1 MGRPMGWRGALHHRL
16 GSPPSHPHS
25 VQVDPQPPLP
35 QHSSLGP
42 DTPKPV
48 GLRVL
53 PTLLVNVSQAHAT
66 LPMLD
71 AAPTSS
77 LYPPRHC
84 SHSCSTSHH
93 LQGTASH
100 PSASPLRSP
109 GSLGRLCGPSLS
121 IPVLAGRTGFLTLP
135 GPGLPHPCVLHPS
148 PQPGPSRVLP
158 SASHCT
164 FLGGFQAQVQAPD
177 PVTSPGPYE
186 VWFSAIHHIS
196 G

>member
-100 PSASPLRSP
+100 PVPVHSAAQGVWGVSVAPL
-109 GSLGRLCGPSLS
+109 CPSLS
-121 IPVLAGRTGFLTLP
+121 WQEGQG
-135 GPGLPHPCVLHPS
+135 S
-148 PQPGPSRVLP
+148 
-158 SASHCT
+158 
-164 FLGGFQAQVQAPD
+164 
-177 PVTSPGPYE
+177 
-186 VWFSAIHHIS
+186 
-196 G
+196 